1 MDVYLNVAGHVKDIR
16 QHRLD
21 QASTLGYYN
30 YAEMSLASKMAGS
43 LENVQSM
50 IASLLPAAKAAQEEE
65 LASLQQYAESRGFDD
80 TIREFDVAFFRRKQ
94 LRTFLGLKRNQ

>member
-1 MDVYLNVAGHVKDIR
+1 MTCLYRSRGSSSNDVYLNVAGHVKDIR

-43 LENVQSM
+43 VENVQSM
-50 IASLLPAAKAAQEEE
+50 LGSLLGPARTAQ
-65 LASLQQYAESRGFDD
+65 
-80 TIREFDVAFFRRKQ
+80 Q
-94 LRTFLGLKRNQ
+94 LV